1 MKTWHIAALV
11 IVGLIV
17 AYIAYAMY
25 AEKYGPLVVARK
37 RKADSALL
45 HTEGTSEKKSDIPGW
60 GNKKEPE
67 TNSIGTQFSWRDW
80 MQIAS
85 EKHIEREQKRRE
97 REEREIPDFD
107 FDVEYV

>member
-25 AEKYGPLVVARK
+25 EKKYGPLVVARK

-67 TNSIGTQFSWRDW
+67 TNSIGTQVSNPW
-80 MQIAS
+80 QIEIAT
-85 EKHIEREQKRRE
+85 EREIKRRE

-107 FDVEYV
+107 FDIDYF

>member
-25 AEKYGPLVVARK
+25 EKKYGPLVVARK

-60 GNKKEPE
+60 GNKKEPQ
-67 TNSIGTQFSWRDW
+67 TNSIGTQPEHSWIK
-80 MQIAS
+80 IAT
-85 EKHIEREQKRRE
+85 EREQKRIE
-97 REEREIPDFD
+97 REEAEIPVFD
-107 FDVEYV
+107 FYDDDKYL

>member
-25 AEKYGPLVVARK
+25 EKKYGPLVVARK

-45 HTEGTSEKKSDIPGW
+45 HTEAISEKKSDIPGW
-60 GNKKEPE
+60 GNKKEPQ
-67 TNSIGTQFSWRDW
+67 TNSIGTQVDPWRIE
-80 MQIAS
+80 IAT
-85 EKHIEREQKRRE
+85 EREIKRRE

-107 FDVEYV
+107 FDIEYF